1 MGALLLFSAETYQD
15 FRQRQGCGYDFTF
28 LQKRE
33 NDFIMSIKKT
43 ITQPKSCSIV
53 GGATV
58 YLPIQC
64 DQNWKGE

>member
-1 MGALLLFSAETYQD
+1 MIYFFGKRENN
-15 FRQRQGCGYDFTF
+15 FTF